1 MKKSKFAVAVLAAFA
16 FMAVSASGA
25 QAINW
30 TAASYNALISGEQSS
45 PSSTS
50 FGFEDS
56 TTAKCTTIGQAGKLT
71 AASSSLSLTS
81 GYTGCTAFGFA
92 EATIAPETCSFVLKP
107 TSGSGDSFSGTVD
120 ISCTESKKIIITGG
134 NCEVKIG
141 GQTGL
146 GTVSFKT
153 NTAATPDEIEATF
166 SITTLAYEK
175 SKDGINC
182 PLTGTG
188 SKTNGTL
195 SGTIKLKAGKESDL
209 TPINIGMS

>member
-1 MKKSKFAVAVLAAFA
+1 MKKSKFGVAVLAAFA
-16 FMAVSASGA
+16 VMAVSASGA

-30 TAASYNALISGEQSS
+30 TAASYPALISGEQSS

-56 TTAKCTTIGQAGKLT
+56 TTAKCATIGLAGELT

-81 GYTGCTAFGFA
+81 GYSECTAFGFS

-120 ISCTESKKIIITGG
+120 ISCTESKKIIIIGG

-141 GQTGL
+141 GQTAL
-146 GTVSFKT
+146 GTVSYKT

-175 SKDGINC
+175 AKDNSGC

-188 SKTNGTL
+188 SKSNGTL
-195 SGTIKLKAGKESDL
+195 SGTVKLKAGKKEGL
-209 TPINIGMS
+209 EPINIGMS